1 MAQSLKQCAP
11 LFHQLLRSPIR
22 SFTASGSQRVQIQGH
37 YQLEFEAVREAFATL
52 FEDTQERGAALCIQ
66 VGGETVVD
74 LWAGTADRDG
84 AQAWHTDTI
93 ANLFSCTKP
102 FAAVTVLQ
110 LVGEGK
116 LALDEP
122 VARIWPEF
130 GQAGKAAVTLRQLL
144 CHQAGLPA
152 VRDMLPAEALYDWQ
166 LMTQTLAAEQPWWTP
181 GQGHGYAA
189 ITYGWLVGEVLRRAD
204 GRDPGDAIAARVAR
218 PLALDFHVG
227 LPDAEFH
234 RVAHIA
240 RGKGNAGDEAAQ
252 RLLQTTLREPAS
264 MTARAFTN
272 PPSIMT
278 STNKPEWRRMQQPA
292 ANGHGNA
299 RSLAGFYAGLLDGS
313 LLEPELLGEMTRQHS
328 AGEDKTLLTPT
339 RFGLGCMLDQ
349 PTLANATYGLG
360 AKAFGHPGA
369 GGSTGF
375 ADPERDVAF
384 GFVTNTLGPYV
395 LMDPRAQK
403 LARVLGECLR

>member
-1 MAQSLKQCAP
+1 
-11 LFHQLLRSPIR
+11 
-22 SFTASGSQRVQIQGH
+22 VQIQGH
-37 YQLEFEAVREAFATL
+37 YQLEFEAVREAFAAF

-74 LWAGTADRDG
+74 LWAGTADKDG

-102 FAAVTVLQ
+102 FAAVTALQ

-130 GQAGKAAVTLRQLL
+130 AQAGKAAITLRQML

-166 LMTQTLAAEQPWWTP
+166 LMTQTLAAEQPWWAP

-227 LPDAEFH
+227 LPDSEFH

-240 RGKGNAGDEAAQ
+240 RGKGNAGDAAAQ

-328 AGEDKTLLTPT
+328 AGQDKTLLTPT
-339 RFGLGCMLDQ
+339 RFGLGCMHDQ

-403 LARVLGECLR
+403 LARILGECLR

>member
-1 MAQSLKQCAP
+1 M
-11 LFHQLLRSPIR
+11 
-22 SFTASGSQRVQIQGH
+22 QIQGH
-37 YQLEFEAVREAFATL
+37 YELEFEAVREAFAAL

-74 LWAGTADRDG
+74 LWAGTADKDG

-102 FAAVTVLQ
+102 FAAVTALQ
-110 LVGEGK
+110 LAGEGK

-130 GQAGKAAVTLRQLL
+130 AQAGKAAITLRQLL

-166 LMTQTLAAEQPWWTP
+166 LMTRTLAAEQPWWSP

-227 LPDAEFH
+227 LADSEFH

-313 LLEPELLGEMTRQHS
+313 LLEPELLGEMTREHS
-328 AGEDKTLLTPT
+328 AGEDRTLLTRT

-349 PTLANATYGLG
+349 PTVANATYGLG

-395 LMDPRAQK
+395 LMDPRAQR
-403 LARVLGECLR
+403 LARILGECLR

>member
-1 MAQSLKQCAP
+1 M
-11 LFHQLLRSPIR
+11 
-22 SFTASGSQRVQIQGH
+22 QIQGH
-37 YQLEFEAVREAFATL
+37 YELEFEAVREAFAAL

-74 LWAGTADRDG
+74 LWAGTADKDG

-102 FAAVTVLQ
+102 FAAVTALQ
-110 LVGEGK
+110 LAGEGK

-130 GQAGKAAVTLRQLL
+130 AQAGKAAITLRQLL

-166 LMTQTLAAEQPWWTP
+166 LMTQTLAAEQPWWSP

-227 LPDAEFH
+227 LADSEFH

-313 LLEPELLGEMTRQHS
+313 LLEPELLGEMTREHS
-328 AGEDKTLLTPT
+328 AGEDRTLLTRT

-349 PTLANATYGLG
+349 PTVANATYGLG

-395 LMDPRAQK
+395 LMDPRAQR
-403 LARVLGECLR
+403 LARILGECLR

>member
-1 MAQSLKQCAP
+1 M
-11 LFHQLLRSPIR
+11 
-22 SFTASGSQRVQIQGH
+22 QIQG
-37 YQLEFEAVREAFATL
+37 YFDLRFEAVRDAFAAL
-52 FEDTQERGAALCIQ
+52 FDDTQERGAALCVK

-74 LWAGTADRDG
+74 LWAGVMDKDG
-84 AQAWHTDTI
+84 QQAWHSDTI

-102 FAAVTVLQ
+102 FAAVVALQ

-116 LALDEP
+116 LDLDAP
-122 VARIWPEF
+122 VARYWPEF
-130 GQAGKAAVTLRQLL
+130 AAAGKARISVRHLL

-152 VRDMLPAEALYDWQ
+152 LRQALPAEALYDWQ
-166 LMTQTLAAEQPWWTP
+166 TMTNALAAEEPWWP
-181 GQGHGYAA
+181 LGDGHGYAP
-189 ITYGWLVGEVLRRAD
+189 ITYGWLIGELIRRVE
-204 GRDPGDAIAARVAR
+204 GRGPGESIAARIAK
-218 PLALDFHVG
+218 PLGLDFHVG
-227 LPDAEFH
+227 LADSEFD

-240 RGKGNAGDEAAQ
+240 RGKGNLGDAAAQ
-252 RLLQTTLREPAS
+252 RLLKVMMSDAQAMSTRS
-264 MTARAFTN
+264 FTN

-313 LLEPELLGEMTRQHS
+313 LLDADLLGEMTREHS
-328 AGEDKTLLTPT
+328 VGDDKTLLTRT

-349 PTLANATYGLG
+349 ADVANATYGMG

-369 GGSTGF
+369 GGSSGF
-375 ADPERDVAF
+375 ADPERDLAF
-384 GFVTNTLGPYV
+384 GFVTNNLGPFV

-403 LARVLGECLR
+403 LARQIADCI